1 MGNREMTNQITIQR
15 WEDLVSELRHAAE
28 QKSITQEMIAER
40 TGLIQSNISRL
51 FALKYQPNIKTLLL
65 VASAVGVNLKLEET
79 EALR

>member
-1 MGNREMTNQITIQR
+1 MGTVNQITVQR
-15 WEDLVSELRHAAE
+15 WEDLVAELQHAAE
-28 QKSITQEMIAER
+28 QKAITQEMIAER

-79 EALR
+79 EP